1 MCQRQRHRT
10 ENSLNN
16 SHSSSS
22 NSFLNILPS
31 NLLPSPNNSHKTI
44 IPGNLSKN
52 SPSDNHPRLSI
63 NTVIELQSPNR
74 TNGMFKIY
82 FLFSILGGVAL

>member
-1 MCQRQRHRT
+1 MCQRHRT

-16 SHSSSS
+16 SHSSS
-22 NSFLNILPS
+22 NSFLNISSS

-44 IPGNLSKN
+44 ISGNLSKN
-52 SPSDNHPRLSI
+52 SPSDNHPRLSM

-74 TNGMFKIY
+74 TNGMFKIFY
-82 FLFSILGGVAL
+82 FQL